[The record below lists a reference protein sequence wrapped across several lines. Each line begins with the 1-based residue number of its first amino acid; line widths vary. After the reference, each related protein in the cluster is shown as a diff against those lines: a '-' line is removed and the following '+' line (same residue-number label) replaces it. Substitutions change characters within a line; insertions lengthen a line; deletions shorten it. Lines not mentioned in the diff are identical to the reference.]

1 MLASSGGVAILNKG
15 FDNEEDSVSVQS
27 VRMMAIEFD
36 DSDEDA
42 V

>member
-1 MLASSGGVAILNKG
+1 MLASSGDVGIFNKG